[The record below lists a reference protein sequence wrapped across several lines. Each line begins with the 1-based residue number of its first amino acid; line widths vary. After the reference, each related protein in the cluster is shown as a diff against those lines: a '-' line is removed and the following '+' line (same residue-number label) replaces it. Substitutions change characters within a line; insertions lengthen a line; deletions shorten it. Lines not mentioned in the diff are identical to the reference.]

1 MRRLFLSGLAAVA
14 LTAPPAVALKMIAV
28 PAASTRTKVLQ
39 SEVVVVGKVVGIDT
53 ESVDLEQFP
62 GGPKVAHTVANVK
75 IQTPLIGAKNVTH
88 VKLAFV
94 KPDAAQ
100 QGEVGRGGARPGRP
114 FPGQQAFTPAVDQ
127 EGVFFLQKHPT
138 SDNHFQVQFN
148 HNPVLSVDP
157 KYKDELAAVT
167 AMAGTFADPVKALSA
182 EKDEER
188 VANALSLAQK
198 YRVATQANSTGVFD
212 ETPIPAEQTKLFLKV
227 LAEVDW
233 VKHADAPR
241 LADALGLM
249 PGNYGIPRVS
259 AGEGEEPLAVRQKAF
274 KAWAEKFG
282 GKFEVKQL
290 TAKPADKQD
299 TPRTGSVPPVRK

>member
-1 MRRLFLSGLAAVA
+1 MRRLFLTGVAAVA
-14 LTAPPAVALKMIAV
+14 LTAPPAVALRIAM

-39 SEVVVVGKVVGIDT
+39 SEVVVVGKVVGIDADT
-53 ESVDLEQFP
+53 VDLEQFP
-62 GGPKVAHTVANVK
+62 GGPKAAHAVANVK
-75 IQTPLIGAKNVTH
+75 IETALIGAKNVTH

-100 QGEVGRGGARPGRP
+100 QPGGGTRPGRP
-114 FPGQQAFTPAVDQ
+114 VPGPQAFVPAVDQ

-148 HNPVLSVDP
+148 HTPVLSADP
-157 KYKDELAAVT
+157 KYKDELAAVS

-198 YRVATQANSTGVFD
+198 YRVPQANATGVFD

-227 LAEVDW
+227 LTDVDW

-249 PGNYGIPRVS
+249 PGNYGIPRVQ
-259 AGEGEEPLAVRQKAF
+259 AADGEEPLAARQKAF
-274 KAWAEKFG
+274 KAWADKFG
-282 GKFEVKQL
+282 GKFEVNKL
-290 TAKPADKQD
+290 TAKSGDKQPD
-299 TPRTGSVPPVRK
+299 TPRTGTVPPVRK